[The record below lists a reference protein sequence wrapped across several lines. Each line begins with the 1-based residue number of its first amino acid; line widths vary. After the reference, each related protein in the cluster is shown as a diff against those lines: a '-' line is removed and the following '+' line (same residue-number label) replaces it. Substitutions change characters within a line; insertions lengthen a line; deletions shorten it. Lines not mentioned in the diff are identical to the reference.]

1 MSLPWLIRSAG
12 WFSGSPAGRPVDRA
26 AELSGGERLRGFP
39 VQFGKAR
46 QQPRLGLPEAMQAE
60 GTQASGSPWI
70 AEIGVDPGLHAIL
83 PSAPARASLGAAESR
98 RPSAYAPGGEA

>member
-70 AEIGVDPGLHAIL
+70 AEIGVDPGCMRYSRLPRL
-83 PSAPARASLGAAESR
+83 EPPSAPPNPAAPPPTR
-98 RPSAYAPGGEA
+98 